1 MLLPASDST
10 LLIVDMQG
18 RLMPVIHDGDAVLAA
33 NVKLAQAAR
42 LLEVPVVAT
51 EHHSKMLGV
60 TARRWP
66 NWCNRPSRK
75 CTSRRRASQLRGLA
89 AGRAQDRAGDG
100 LRGAHLRAADR
111 DRADRTGLSRRAGV
125 RCGGFA
131 QAVRPS
137 CGAAPRAGA
146 WRGYRHHRNGDLR
159 VDGNLRAPAL
169 SRRVTSGQIAAPA
182 ATLSPG
188 NAKIISLFD
197 TIPGQT
203 SQRRGEYFAI
213 LRAPTQEGSARSQ
226 PAGSSAFPG
235 TRTGVPS

>member
-1 MLLPASDST
+1 MT
-10 LLIVDMQG
+10 
-18 RLMPVIHDGDAVLAA
+18 
-33 NVKLAQAAR
+33 
-42 LLEVPVVAT
+42 AT
-51 EHHSKMLGV
+51 RSWRPTSSWPRPRGCWRCRWSPPSI
-60 TARRWP
+60 TARCWGHRGAAGELVQSTFQKMHFSSAREP
-66 NWCNRPSRK
+66 GFE
-75 CTSRRRASQLRGLA
+75 GLA
-89 AGRAQDRAGDG
+89 AGRKTVLVTGCEAHICVLQTVIGLTELGYRAVLVSD
-100 LRGAHLRAADR
+100 AAE
-111 DRADRTGLSRRAGV
+111 
-125 RCGGFA
+125 FA
-131 QAVRPS
+131 QTVTIMRR
-137 CGAAPRAGA
+137 CAARGT

-213 LRAPTQEGSARSQ
+213 LRAPTEARSQ

>member
-60 TARRWP
+60 TVAPLAELVQSTFQKMHFSSAREP
-66 NWCNRPSRK
+66 
-75 CTSRRRASQLRGLA
+75 GFELA

-111 DRADRTGLSRRAGV
+111 DRADRDGLSRRAGV

-146 WRGYRHHRNGDLR
+146 WRGYRHHRNGDFR

-203 SQRRGEYFAI
+203 SQRAGEYFAI
-213 LRAPTQEGSARSQ
+213 LKAQQEGSARSQ

>member
-1 MLLPASDST
+1 MTATRSWRPTSSWPRPRGCWRCRWSPPSIT
-10 LLIVDMQG
+10 
-18 RLMPVIHDGDAVLAA
+18 
-33 NVKLAQAAR
+33 AR
-42 LLEVPVVAT
+42 CWESPW
-51 EHHSKMLGV
+51 
-60 TARRWP
+60 RRWP

-75 CTSRRRASQLRGLA
+75 CTSSAREPGFEGWLPAARKTVLVTGCEAHICVLQTVIGLTELGYRAVLVSDA
-89 AGRAQDRAGDG
+89 AGSRKPSDHHAA
-100 LRGAHLRAADR
+100 LRAR
-111 DRADRTGLSRRAGV
+111 
-125 RCGGFA
+125 
-131 QAVRPS
+131 
-137 CGAAPRAGA
+137 A

>member
-60 TARRWP
+60 TVAPLAELVQSTFQKMHFSSAREPGFEGWLP
-66 NWCNRPSRK
+66 
-75 CTSRRRASQLRGLA
+75 
-89 AGRAQDRAGDG
+89 RAQDRAGDG

-111 DRADRTGLSRRAGV
+111 DRADRDGLSRRAGV

-137 CGAAPRAGA
+137 CGAAPRAARGA
-146 WRGYRHHRNGDLR
+146 DIVTTEMAIFEWMETCEH
-159 VDGNLRAPAL
+159 PL

-203 SQRRGEYFAI
+203 SQRAGEYFAI
-213 LRAPTQEGSARSQ
+213 LKAQPRGKRALATSRIQRFS
-226 PAGSSAFPG
+226 G